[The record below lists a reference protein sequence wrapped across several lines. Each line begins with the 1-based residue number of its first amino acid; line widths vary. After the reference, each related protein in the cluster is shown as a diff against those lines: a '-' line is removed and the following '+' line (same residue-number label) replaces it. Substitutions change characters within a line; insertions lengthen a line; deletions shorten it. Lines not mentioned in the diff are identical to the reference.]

1 MYFTGVDNTICTFGS
16 MVEFRRTTGAKIV
29 DLPNKFKILLIN
41 TKVPRE
47 TKMLVT
53 RVATLREKHTVV
65 VDTILDAMNTIA
77 QDALECFSTI
87 SNKDKKGERLRD
99 LYEKLMVSCR
109 LCIMFCAYFWLKL
122 SK

>member
-16 MVEFRRTTGAKIV
+16 MVEFRKSTGAKIV
-29 DLPNKFKILLIN
+29 DLPNKFKILLVN

-47 TKMLVT
+47 TKVLVT
-53 RVATLREKHTVV
+53 RVASLREKHTVV

-87 SNKDKKGERLRD
+87 SNKEKTGERLRE
-99 LYEKLMVSCR
+99 LYEKLMVSCG
-109 LCIMFCAYFWLKL
+109 LF
-122 SK
+122 